1 MSTARAMTGDEGH
14 QAPQL
19 RCGADEIVVRAPLR
33 SRQVKGPPLRCG
45 SHHVGRPYGAA
56 LDPGSARQAL
66 ASTIKPL
73 DHRLRFIERVMTARV
88 REGMREAT
96 GGRVW

>member
-1 MSTARAMTGDEGH
+1 MHHFDRA
-14 QAPQL
+14 
-19 RCGADEIVVRAPLR
+19 
-33 SRQVKGPPLRCG
+33 SVKGPPLRCG

-73 DHRLRFIERVMTARV
+73 DHRLRFIERAGFSSRFIRRSDNTLTKVIAWPTISM
-88 REGMREAT
+88 GSDT
-96 GGRVW
+96 GVP